1 MRSTLLPLLPF
12 GAMADSG
19 TGPGAA
25 GRGELGVAALLPV
38 RPAPGGRGYGELEIA
53 VRGFGPRGAGLAG
66 HLAARVLT
74 WDELGRPGASSL
86 RLNAYPVGAP
96 EAAPPALPADTGQLI
111 LDRRH
116 TRLALSWPAR

>member
-1 MRSTLLPLLPF
+1 
-12 GAMADSG
+12 
-19 TGPGAA
+19 
-25 GRGELGVAALLPV
+25 
-38 RPAPGGRGYGELEIA
+38 

-86 RLNAYPVGAP
+86 RLNAYPVGTP
-96 EAAPPALPADTGQLI
+96 EAAPPALRADTGQVI